1 MRFILVIIGKKKSVF
16 REYFEAICIAV
27 LLALFIR
34 TFVVQAFKIPSGSM
48 LPTLLIGD
56 HLLVNKF
63 IYGIKMPFTG
73 KILVPIK
80 KPEQGDVVVFRF
92 PKDRSIDYIK
102 RVIGTPGDTVEIKD
116 KKVYVNSKPIDDP
129 HAYVSSPNVLDAKA
143 SPRDN
148 FGPVLVPD
156 DRIFVMGDN
165 RDNSYDSRF
174 WGFVDQR
181 DVLGEAFI
189 LYWSWDIDK
198 PLFSIERIKS
208 IRLDRLANL
217 IN

>member
-1 MRFILVIIGKKKSVF
+1 MSRNKSVF
-16 REYFEAICIAV
+16 REYFEAICIAI

-63 IYGIKMPFTG
+63 IFGIKVPFSG
-73 KILVPIK
+73 KVIVPIK
-80 KPEQGDVVVFRF
+80 NPEHGDVVVFRF

-102 RVIGTPGDTVEIKD
+102 RVIGTPGDSVEIKD
-116 KKVYVNSKPIDDP
+116 KKVFVNGEAILDS
-129 HAYVSSPNVLDAKA
+129 HAQLSSSALKSGSV

-148 FGPVLVPD
+148 LGPILVPEGH
-156 DRIFVMGDN
+156 IFVMGDN

-174 WGFVDQR
+174 WGFVDQK
-181 DVLGEAFI
+181 DVLGKAFI

-198 PLFSIERIKS
+198 PLFSVDRISS
-208 IRLDRLANL
+208 IRFGRLGNL

>member
-1 MRFILVIIGKKKSVF
+1 MSRLGKNKSVF
-16 REYFEAICIAV
+16 REYFEAICVAI

-63 IYGIKMPFTG
+63 IYGIRVPFTG
-73 KILVPIK
+73 KIFIPIK
-80 KPEQGDVVVFRF
+80 SPERGDVVVFRF

-102 RVIGTPGDTVEIKD
+102 RVVGTPGDTVEIKD
-116 KKVYVNSKPIDDP
+116 KKVFINGKPMTES
-129 HAYVSSPNVLDAKA
+129 HAHFSSSAVLNANA

-148 FGPVLVPD
+148 FGPIVVPEQ
-156 DRIFVMGDN
+156 RIFVMGDN

-174 WGFVDQR
+174 WGFVDQK
-181 DVLGEAFI
+181 DILGKAFI

-198 PLFSIERIKS
+198 PLFSLERLTS
-208 IRLDRLANL
+208 IRFGRLANL
-217 IN
+217 ID

>member
-1 MRFILVIIGKKKSVF
+1 VSRLVKNKSVF
-16 REYFEAICIAV
+16 REYFEAICVAI

-63 IYGIKMPFTG
+63 IYGIRVPFTG
-73 KILVPIK
+73 KILIPIK
-80 KPEQGDVVVFRF
+80 SPEHGDVVVFRF

-102 RVIGTPGDTVEIKD
+102 RVVGTAGDTVEIKD
-116 KKVYVNSKPIDDP
+116 KKVFINGQAIEDP
-129 HAYVSSPNVLDAKA
+129 HAHFTSPAVLDAKA

-148 FGPVLVPD
+148 LGPIMVPEQ
-156 DRIFVMGDN
+156 RIFVMGDN

-181 DVLGEAFI
+181 DILGKAFI

-198 PLFSIERIKS
+198 PLFSFDRFAS
-208 IRLDRLANL
+208 IRLGRLANL
-217 IN
+217 ID

>member
-1 MRFILVIIGKKKSVF
+1 MSRIRKNKSVF
-16 REYFEAICIAV
+16 REYFEAICVAI

-73 KILVPIK
+73 KILIPIK
-80 KPEQGDVVVFRF
+80 NPTRGDVVVFRF
-92 PKDRSIDYIK
+92 PKDKSVDYIK
-102 RVIGTPGDTVEIKD
+102 RVIGTPGDTVEVRD
-116 KKVYVNSKPIDDP
+116 KKVFINGEPIKDV
-129 HAYVSSPNVLDAKA
+129 HAHVTSAPVLDEKV

-148 FGPVLVPD
+148 FGPVKVPED
-156 DRIFVMGDN
+156 HIFVMGDN

-181 DVLGEAFI
+181 DVLGKAFI

-198 PLFSIERIKS
+198 PLFSLDRFTS
-208 IRLDRLANL
+208 IRFGRLAHV
-217 IN
+217 ID